1 MDNAITI
8 NSKVFTTTARP
19 TDTST
24 VRTTRSRGADL
35 PDVFTASY
43 KLTKNPVEPGSE
55 DMRGLRRFDRTYI
68 NADGVVKQ
76 VSYMLQVVIPD
87 DTPSGDIT
95 GVLADL
101 VDFMTAGSGVGAANL
116 AAIVNRE
123 I

>member
-8 NSKVFTTTARP
+8 NSKSFVTTQRGE
-19 TDTST
+19 TST

-43 KLTKNPVEPGSE
+43 KETKNPVEPGSV
-55 DMRGLRRFDRTYI
+55 DTRSLRRFDRTYI

-76 VSYMLQVVIPD
+76 VSYMLQTVIPD
-87 DTPSGDIT
+87 DCPSGDIA

-116 AAIVNRE
+116 AAIVNKE